1 MKYITSQKMQEIDKR
16 AIEEFGIP
24 AIILMENAGQKASQI
39 ALDMLS
45 PSKKG
50 KVVCICGKGNNGG
63 DGFVCCRH
71 LINNGV
77 CNNTDIFLLCNPLEL
92 KGNAKIN
99 YKILEKM
106 GRTIKIL
113 KNKKDF
119 YSFENELKKAQLV
132 IDAMLGIGLSGKVR
146 QPYKNIINL
155 INQSQKPVLSLD
167 VPSGLDATN
176 GKILGV
182 CVKAT
187 KTVTFALPKTGFIK
201 NDGPLN
207 IGELITVD
215 ISIPKALL
223 NSSPL
228 MGED

>member
-1 MKYITSQKMQEIDKR
+1 MKYITSQEMQEIDKL

-24 AIILMENAGQKASQI
+24 AIILMENAGQKASRV

-45 PSKKG
+45 PSQKE
-50 KVVCICGKGNNGG
+50 KVICICGKGNNGG

-71 LINNGV
+71 LINNGAG
-77 CNNTDIFLLCNPLEL
+77 NTDIFLVCNPLEL

-119 YSFENELKKAQLV
+119 QTFETELKKAQLV

-167 VPSGLDATN
+167 VPSGLDATKGN
-176 GKILGV
+176 VPGV
-182 CVKAT
+182 CIKAT

-215 ISIPKALL
+215 ISIPKTLL
-223 NSSPL
+223 T
-228 MGED
+228 